1 MQNLQYIHRLKLNAN
16 CGYNLQRRFWQW
28 NGVSLNVLVP
38 SGDEGGQ
45 RLQVEF
51 VQLVA
56 VHSTQAETG
65 KKFNSF
71 NQVQIRHF
79 QDRSTRKSVRLYYF
93 QLKN

>member
-1 MQNLQYIHRLKLNAN
+1 MQNLQYIHRLKLNAD

-65 KKFNSF
+65 KQNLIRSIKF
-71 NQVQIRHF
+71 
-79 QDRSTRKSVRLYYF
+79 KLYISRITAHGKVSDYIIF
-93 QLKN
+93 S